1 MIPQTNVSDLM
12 LRKGVVEAVAAGKFH
27 IYPVS
32 TIEQGIEIL
41 TRMAAGAEG
50 EDGSYPEANVY
61 GKVERRLAQMAR
73 DLRAAARP
81 EKEVE
86 KDAETE
92 KEGADDKENDDD
104 SGAPEN

>member
-1 MIPQTNVSDLM
+1 M
-12 LRKGVVEAVAAGKFH
+12 
-27 IYPVS
+27 
-32 TIEQGIEIL
+32 
-41 TRMAAGAEG
+41 TRTSAGAEG
-50 EDGSYPEANVY
+50 EDGSYPEASVY
-61 GKVERRLAQMAR
+61 GKVARRLAQMAR

-86 KDAETE
+86 KDAEVE